1 MLARL
6 TYTRKRV
13 IIAVTLLDMDY
24 SLVSFVL
31 FDLVFGRVLGGL
43 LQPLVAGGELGPR
56 LRDGLHGGP
65 GHRGRGGG
73 AEMDQSEPGT
83 HSWRQCRH
91 PAVPGPASIS
101 PGFGCISHLSL

>member
-31 FDLVFGRVLGGL
+31 SDLVFGRVLGNL
-43 LQPLVAGGELGPR
+43 LQPLVAGAELGPR

-73 AEMDQSEPGT
+73 AEMDQLEPMI
-83 HSWRQCRH
+83 Q
-91 PAVPGPASIS
+91 P
-101 PGFGCISHLSL
+101 SLANQRPLVTFDLKED